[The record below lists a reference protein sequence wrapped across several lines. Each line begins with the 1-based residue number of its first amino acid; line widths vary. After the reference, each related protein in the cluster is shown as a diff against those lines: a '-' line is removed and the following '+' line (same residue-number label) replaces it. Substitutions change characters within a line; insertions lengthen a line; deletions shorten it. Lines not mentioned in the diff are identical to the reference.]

1 MIAYLDSSVL
11 LRVVL
16 GEPGLLPEWKRLTEG
31 VCSTLAQVECL
42 RTLDRLQHQGR
53 LAAAEAAVRRELVYR
68 LLERLE
74 VAEPSR
80 GVLERAAAAIRGP
93 ELAER

>member
-1 MIAYLDSSVL
+1 M

-16 GEPGLLPEWKRLTEG
+16 GQVGALPQWADIELGVTSALTE
-31 VCSTLAQVECL
+31 VECL

-93 ELAER
+93 ELEER